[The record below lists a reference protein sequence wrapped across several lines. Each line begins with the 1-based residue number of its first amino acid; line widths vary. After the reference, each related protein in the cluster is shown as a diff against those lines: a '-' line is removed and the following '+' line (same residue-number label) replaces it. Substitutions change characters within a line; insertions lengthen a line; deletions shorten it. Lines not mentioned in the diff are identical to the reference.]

1 MGNKVNGLRLV
12 CDTRP
17 WLGSSVTNRD
27 QATMRKDIPARHEP
41 TQQISLCCQSGR
53 KNSAG
58 LSKGSLI
65 LGSGLPCRCCKA
77 VSRPIVTCLSEV
89 CQLSARGM
97 PAEYQR
103 RRPPLSTDM
112 AAPAVVDGHVD
123 RHGKCAKTVNLIT
136 STRVSWEGQMVS
148 EVSPGGNTAFL

>member
-77 VSRPIVTCLSEV
+77 YRGRSSHACPKFVSCPRAACQRNISGGARRCRRTC
-89 CQLSARGM
+89 
-97 PAEYQR
+97 R
-103 RRPPLSTDM
+103 RTWEMRQNSQSYHLHPRFMGGS
-112 AAPAVVDGHVD
+112 DG
-123 RHGKCAKTVNLIT
+123 K
-136 STRVSWEGQMVS
+136 
-148 EVSPGGNTAFL
+148 